1 MPVRRTVTKEIK
13 KKETKEQKAEEE
25 ERETEIIPNSQLPFE
40 QRDHSLFVGFAPY
53 VNPKIA
59 ISVVIEHGGSG
70 SSTAAPIAAK
80 VFKKII

>member
-1 MPVRRTVTKEIK
+1 MADP
-13 KKETKEQKAEEE
+13 
-25 ERETEIIPNSQLPFE
+25 PYE

>member
-1 MPVRRTVTKEIK
+1 MIFWKPLKRVT
-13 KKETKEQKAEEE
+13 EE